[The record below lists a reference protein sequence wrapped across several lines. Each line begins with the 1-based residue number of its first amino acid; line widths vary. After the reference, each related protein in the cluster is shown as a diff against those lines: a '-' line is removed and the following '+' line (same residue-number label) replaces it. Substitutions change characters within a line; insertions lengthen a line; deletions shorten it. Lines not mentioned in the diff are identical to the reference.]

1 MSIERQP
8 AKLAVVNM
16 RNAVAEAQ
24 KNKVKVK
31 TQGRTGLL
39 SPNNV
44 LQSRTKT
51 ANKTKTESQKV
62 LDYML
67 AIREAMSKE
76 EKA

>member
-44 LQSRTKT
+44 LIT
-51 ANKTKTESQKV
+51 
-62 LDYML
+62 Y
-67 AIREAMSKE
+67 
-76 EKA
+76 